1 MQSLN
6 SLKSSNIRKTWSLLF
21 IFFSVIL
28 AVGYVLSIV
37 LDAPG
42 IMLASGFFSIF
53 SSVGSYWFSDKIA
66 LSMSGAKP
74 VSKAT
79 HAELY
84 SMVDNLAIA
93 AGLPTPKIYVIQD
106 SALNAFAT
114 GRNPENSV
122 IAFTQGIIDRL
133 DPEEIR
139 GVAAHE
145 LSHIANRDML
155 IGTIAVVL
163 ASAIAMIGRFMRGG
177 MGGEINRIG
186 DNRGGNPLRA
196 LVAVG
201 LLLLAP
207 LLATLLRMAVSR
219 KREYLADASG
229 AMLTGNPEGLAS
241 ALEKIGGSSKNLD
254 RASEMTA
261 HLFISN
267 PFKNTK
273 VTNFLSTH
281 PPIAHRVELLR
292 NADKDAA
299 APDLK

>member
-6 SLKSSNIRKTWSLLF
+6 SLKSANIRKTWFLLLT
-21 IFFSVIL
+21 FFSVIL

-37 LDAPG
+37 LNAPG
-42 IMLASGFFSIF
+42 IMVASGFFSIF

-74 VSKAT
+74 VSKST
-79 HAELY
+79 HGELY

-93 AGLPTPKIYVIQD
+93 AGLPTPRIYVIQD

-114 GRNPENSV
+114 GRNPENGV
-122 IAFTQGIIDRL
+122 IAFTQGILDRL

-145 LSHIANRDML
+145 ISHIANRDML

-163 ASAIAMIGRFMRGG
+163 ASAIAMIGRFMRSG
-177 MGGEINRIG
+177 MGGEMNRIG
-186 DNRGGNPLRA
+186 DNRGGNPIRA
-196 LVAVG
+196 IVAVG

-207 LLATLLRMAVSR
+207 ILASLLRMAVSR

-229 AMLTGNPEGLAS
+229 AMLTGDPEGLAS
-241 ALEKIGGSSKNLD
+241 ALEKIGGSPKNLD

-281 PPIAHRVELLR
+281 PPIEHRVELLR

-299 APDLK
+299 SPGA